1 MFTKNPSSTLR
12 MSKRNFLLA
21 AALSLPLLAGVPT
34 ASFAQEAT
42 PKKVIGKSITI
53 NGYQLEV
60 ESNNKSSSADE
71 LNSGRLGKLSPS
83 DVVDWYK
90 FTPNSSGSVTVEL
103 SGVPNS
109 IPYRVAVT
117 KDPSRSGF
125 LDISSTTDASRT
137 VTFIAEAGTTYY
149 FHVDS
154 YDNYDTSGNYYL
166 IKRL

>member
-1 MFTKNPSSTLR
+1 MFKTSPPSTLR

-21 AALSLPLLAGVPT
+21 AALSLPLLAGIPT
-34 ASFAQEAT
+34 ASFAKEAT
-42 PKKVIGKSITI
+42 MKKEIGKSITI

-60 ESNNKSSSADE
+60 ESNNRSSLADE
-71 LNSGRLGKLSPS
+71 LNSGRLGQLSTS

-90 FTPNSSGSVTVEL
+90 FTPNSSGLVTVEL

-117 KDPSRSGF
+117 NDPSRGGF
-125 LDISSTTDASRT
+125 LEISPTTGASRT
-137 VTFIAEAGTTYY
+137 VAFNAVAGTTYY